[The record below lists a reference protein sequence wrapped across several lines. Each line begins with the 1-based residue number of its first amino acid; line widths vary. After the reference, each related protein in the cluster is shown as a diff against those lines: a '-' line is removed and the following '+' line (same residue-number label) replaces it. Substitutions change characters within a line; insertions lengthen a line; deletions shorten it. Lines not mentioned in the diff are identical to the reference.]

1 MESLQGIEA
10 GKVQEFK
17 YLRESG
23 QSDGECQRD
32 SRARAKCLA
41 VCFRDGSNDRKT
53 GDVLLCVTILMDTLK
68 KKASVHLSY
77 FAFWKNVFSLFLR
90 GELTCPCSVIIL
102 SEQVRKTWQRCLCL
116 MFYDSDTFS

>member
-32 SRARAKCLA
+32 SRARAKCRA

-68 KKASVHLSY
+68 KKSKCSSFIFCILEKWLFPFSSWRIDVSLLGYY
-77 FAFWKNVFSLFLR
+77 FIRAGKENLAEMLVFDVL
-90 GELTCPCSVIIL
+90 
-102 SEQVRKTWQRCLCL
+102 
-116 MFYDSDTFS
+116 